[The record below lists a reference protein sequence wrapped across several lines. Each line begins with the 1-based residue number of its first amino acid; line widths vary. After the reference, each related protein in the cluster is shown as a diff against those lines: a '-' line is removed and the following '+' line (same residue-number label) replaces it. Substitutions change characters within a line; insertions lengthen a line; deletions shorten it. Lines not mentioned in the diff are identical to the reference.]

1 MDRMYG
7 QDNSFSGK
15 NLSQGGRKR
24 EAEVRENRG
33 KQSGKHIGFSESDS
47 PSKPRDERHETCL
60 WMTIDELMT
69 RDIVT
74 VQENTPVEE
83 IFSLY
88 GKHHFYI
95 LPVVDDKNKL
105 VGIID
110 LDIVLEILLLC
121 LVPREKHTPVTAI
134 RSLGSTAREIMISH
148 PVIISLNATFK
159 DASDLMMKY
168 RLDHICV
175 IADGKLVGILSKRD
189 LVEEICRRRKMEK
202 LREKTG

>member
-1 MDRMYG
+1 MDRVF
-7 QDNSFSGK
+7 DLENSFSGR
-15 NLSQGGRKR
+15 NFFQGGRKR
-24 EAEVRENRG
+24 EAEDRGKIG
-33 KQSGKHIGFSESDS
+33 KQSGKQMGSSESGP
-47 PSKPRDERHETCL
+47 PSEPGDERPETCL

-74 VQENTPVEE
+74 VQEDTPVEE
-83 IFSLY
+83 VFSLY
-88 GKHHFYI
+88 GKYHFYT
-95 LPVVDDKNKL
+95 LPVVDSKNKL

-121 LVPREKHTPVTAI
+121 LVPREKYTPITAI
-134 RSLGSTAREIMISH
+134 RSLGSTAREIMIPH
-148 PVIISLNATFK
+148 PMTISLNATLK

-175 IADGKLVGILSKRD
+175 IADGKPAGIVSKRD

-202 LREKTG
+202 LREKID